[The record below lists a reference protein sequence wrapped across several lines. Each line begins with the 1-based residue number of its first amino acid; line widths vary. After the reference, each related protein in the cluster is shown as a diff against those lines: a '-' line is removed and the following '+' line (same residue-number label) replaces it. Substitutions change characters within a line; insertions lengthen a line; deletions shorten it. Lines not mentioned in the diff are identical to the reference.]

1 MGKSLSVV
9 HSRAIR
15 RSRVALS
22 ELLLREPT
30 RTRELRVMQ
39 RSSRCVGGL
48 HKTGTS
54 FACRKVDLQHS
65 SHIHFPLFRD
75 LPSTLHRPALSCC
88 TDLSCCP
95 ILLHR
100 PARLLVWAALSCCTG
115 LGTSIALRRF
125 TLYGTGCRRLM
136 YSSTRAKWTR
146 RERFLTLHWLLKAR
160 TRPERHV
167 QTRSSLEHFL
177 SKLVSMAGCV
187 SEQPVCEPVAELG

>member
-1 MGKSLSVV
+1 MS
-9 HSRAIR
+9 
-15 RSRVALS
+15 
-22 ELLLREPT
+22 
-30 RTRELRVMQ
+30 
-39 RSSRCVGGL
+39 
-48 HKTGTS
+48 
-54 FACRKVDLQHS
+54 
-65 SHIHFPLFRD
+65 
-75 LPSTLHRPALSCC
+75 STLEPSVDHEWRCLNCYCVNPLELESCESCSAHRDASEDCIKQVHRLLVGRWIYSTLRTSTFLSFEIFPQPCTGLPYLAAPTYLAALSCC
-88 TDLSCCP
+88 TG
-95 ILLHR
+95 LHR